1 MTDMMFTIPSRP
13 DISEVRITA
22 AFIRGEEE
30 PTYLSKPSDEQTSLL
45 NAPIDDAVNQ

>member
-13 DISEVRITA
+13 DIGEVCVTG

-30 PTYLSKPSDEQTSLL
+30 PTYLPKADDVRLALSASDSDTQS
-45 NAPIDDAVNQ
+45 VS